1 VRLTVFKSLDLCLI
15 ERSRASRMNARL
27 RRPSAGKLPYKIR
40 VGIIVSLAIV
50 TWALLLWAARAT
62 L

>member
-1 VRLTVFKSLDLCLI
+1 
-15 ERSRASRMNARL
+15 MNARL